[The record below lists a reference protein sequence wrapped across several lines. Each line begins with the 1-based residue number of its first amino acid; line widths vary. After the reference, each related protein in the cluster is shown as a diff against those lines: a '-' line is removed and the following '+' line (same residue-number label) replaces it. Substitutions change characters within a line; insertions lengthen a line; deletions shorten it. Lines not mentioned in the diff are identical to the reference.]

1 MPNSILPIVLF
12 QTASGEERLVSVAST
27 KRTGIKRLLS
37 AMMLAMAALGG
48 TQWADASIVTTTITG
63 TVNGGVDN
71 TGIFGPPSEL
81 NGQNFK
87 LVFTFDDTKG
97 KQESSFCSTFIT
109 NEGQL
114 APLSSPGTAVLQIGS
129 GTWEFGTLPGFTYLS
144 RAGLSGC
151 GAGASLFYDVE
162 GEASSG
168 VVPNSITGLVYLPSG
183 DLPKPGS
190 TWEEEAIPSIRSE
203 PKR

>member
-109 NEGQL
+109 NEG
-114 APLSSPGTAVLQIGS
+114 A
-129 GTWEFGTLPGFTYLS
+129 
-144 RAGLSGC
+144 
-151 GAGASLFYDVE
+151 AGAAVQPRHGCATNRQLGHRVVRDTARLHLLVARPSLWAVE
-162 GEASSG
+162 LGILISS
-168 VVPNSITGLVYLPSG
+168 
-183 DLPKPGS
+183 
-190 TWEEEAIPSIRSE
+190 
-203 PKR
+203 